1 MPESP
6 CSQNSGLSGMAA
18 RLGAFSFWEVYR
30 LKNPSK
36 SRSTALV
43 MLLSATLVVVATS
56 AQAPQGTSTPAA
68 APPPL
73 TPRTYP
79 APVNLK
85 VLPKN
90 LTGQQVHNIMEQWNG
105 ELGVRCGACHAEDPG
120 FAATDGPARPAL
132 AEDSKALKEIAR
144 LMYTMTE
151 EINTNYIVRVAG
163 SSKPVTCGTCHRGDI
178 GPEPFTILPVG
189 GPPNAQVPSSTEGR
203 PLPQ

>member
-1 MPESP
+1 MK
-6 CSQNSGLSGMAA
+6 
-18 RLGAFSFWEVYR
+18 Y
-30 LKNPSK
+30 PSK
-36 SRSTALV
+36 SRSTALLT
-43 MLLSATLVVVATS
+43 LLSATLVVVATS
-56 AQAPQGTSTPAA
+56 AQAPQATWTSAA

-79 APVNLK
+79 APINLK

-90 LTGQQVHNIMEQWNG
+90 LTGQQVHDVMEQWNG

-120 FAATDGPARPAL
+120 IAMTDGPARPAL

-163 SSKPVTCGTCHRGDI
+163 SSMPVTCGTCHRGNI
-178 GPEPFTILPVG
+178 GPEPFTILPAG
-189 GPPNAQVPSSTEGR
+189 GPPNAQVPSSPEGS
-203 PLPQ
+203 PQPQ